1 MNRIIFALSI
11 VLLISSCQQQEKI
24 AFIDNGKVVNE
35 YYKKKDFEIKFQVK
49 IDRFNKKA
57 DSLQQAIQLEAQL
70 WQSKATKM
78 NQSKAEEEYQV
89 LVQKKQVQ
97 DFQLSNEEKE
107 LQKEGQQ
114 RLDTIVKE
122 VKAFVKDYGKSNG
135 YTFIFGANEA
145 GSVMYGADANDIT
158 EAVLKELNSKVE
170 TEKE

>member
-11 VLLISSCQQQEKI
+11 VLLISSCQQQQKI